1 MNPEAIRRNRLSL
14 YENDPKSDKQLPLM
28 ADEIRARGGVIKR
41 EMYEKG
47 QVLTEAKPLI
57 AHGKF
62 KSWIAQEFDFSY
74 QTANHFMN
82 VYRTCLGRR
91 QVVETIPASILYQIA
106 SPGFPK
112 DLREFIY
119 TNADGLKKI
128 KSKII
133 KEISKR
139 VKKGELPLD
148 SPEVK
153 GLVELR
159 QKSKQS
165 RAYAAEL
172 DEVFG
177 KLEHLGKTIS
187 KLSSATTWPIF
198 PGKNR
203 TEMTREQA
211 QRVDDLIA
219 DMLGHIEN
227 LKPDFKQVKRI
238 HPRLVVSEG

>member
-1 MNPEAIRRNRLSL
+1 MNPEAIRRKRMALFKD
-14 YENDPKSDKQLPLM
+14 DPKSDKQLPLI

-47 QVLTEAKPLI
+47 RALTEAK
-57 AHGKF
+57 AMQTHGGF
-62 KSWIAQEFDFSY
+62 KRWIGQEFDFSY
-74 QTANHFMN
+74 PTANNFMN
-82 VYRTCLGRR
+82 VYKTCLGRR
-91 QVVETIPASILYQIA
+91 QVAETIAASILYQIA

-128 KSKII
+128 KNKVIRD
-133 KEISKR
+133 ISRR
-139 VKKGELPLD
+139 VKKGHLPLN

-165 RAYAAEL
+165 RAYVAEL

-177 KLEHLGKTIS
+177 KLEHIGKTIA
-187 KLSSATTWPIF
+187 KQSSAITWPIF
-198 PGKNR
+198 PGKDQ
-203 TEMTREQA
+203 TELTGEQA
-211 QRVDDLIA
+211 QRVNDLIK
-219 DMLGHIEN
+219 DIKGQVEN
-227 LKPDFKQVKRI
+227 LRPEFKQVKRI
-238 HPRLVVSEG
+238 HPRLMISEG